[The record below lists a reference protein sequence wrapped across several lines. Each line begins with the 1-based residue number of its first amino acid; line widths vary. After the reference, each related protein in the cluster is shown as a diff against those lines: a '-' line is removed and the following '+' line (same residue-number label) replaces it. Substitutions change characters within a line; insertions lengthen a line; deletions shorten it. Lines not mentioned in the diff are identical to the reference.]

1 MCINLELYLTYF
13 RKLIM
18 NGPSNETARFT
29 NHILEEFEVNTL
41 GLPFPVLVKNAVVER
56 RDAETN
62 EVIGHAIPDLD
73 GLVAAVAMTRALL
86 PLALRGKE
94 LRFMR
99 KAIGMK
105 SKDFAEAVGLTASS
119 YSRYENDNDQMGG
132 FVEQIVRELVCEELK
147 GRAPAIDYSP
157 RMIIGKT
164 IVREWSEEPRFVLDR
179 VVFKDIATQRR
190 SEAWDTLPMAA

>member
-1 MCINLELYLTYF
+1 MSGLSSGAVL
-13 RKLIM
+13 
-18 NGPSNETARFT
+18 FT
-29 NHILEEFEVNTL
+29 DHVLEEFEVDTL
-41 GLPFPVLVKNAVVER
+41 GLPFPVTVKNAVIER
-56 RDAETN
+56 RDAATG

-73 GLVAAVAMTRALL
+73 GLVAAVAMARALT
-86 PLALRGKE
+86 PLALRGAE

-119 YSRYENDNDQMGG
+119 YSRYENDNDQMGS

-157 RMIIGKT
+157 RMIIGMT
-164 IVREWSEEPRFVLDR
+164 ILREWPEEPRFVLDR

-190 SEAWDTLPMAA
+190 SEAWDTLPIAA